1 MSVKLE
7 PHNSKAYDEVKKIYE
22 EDNMAAVVHPTG
34 TGKSYIALKLI
45 EDNQGKKVVYLAP
58 LKSILHQ
65 IKDDMIKNGIRFN
78 DGTNKLV
85 QRYTYQKLTRMF
97 KNDELNLDADIII
110 LDEFHHCGAPEW
122 GQAVEELLEQNPNA
136 KVLGLSATPMRY
148 FDESV
153 RDMAEELFGNSI
165 ASEMTFEE
173 AIDQGI
179 LPEPIYTTGIY
190 DASEIKREYE
200 EKVENCP
207 SDETKKIARDI
218 LTELNVAL
226 DNSVKGLPELL
237 ENNMTNKSGK
247 YIVYCKNIEDMQK
260 KISDVNKIFGKVNSQ
275 IEVYS
280 VSSMKYDDEKNAVSI
295 NDIQNRRQIRNFENS
310 SNNGNLKLLFS
321 VDMINEGYHFNGID
335 GVVMM
340 RPTSS
345 PTLFSQQL
353 GRALSIGSDKQPI
366 VIDLVNNADSIR
378 IIENFHKQLRERKQD
393 EKRSVLRGISVSEE
407 TRNISEI
414 MRKIDNL
421 VKRRSNLSNEEKLD
435 LMVEYLKSIEET
447 DEEFTSDTVYKG
459 FNIGHMRNNL
469 RSAYWNG
476 TLKIDE
482 ETLEKFK
489 KIGIIIEKPT
499 RIRTSTQEKYDFL
512 ISMIGKNKEEL
523 KHAKMESGLTY
534 YGARS
539 SIQYLYNA
547 GELDLT
553 QEQIEVLK
561 RNRIINLSSHE
572 LEDAEKRYDIP
583 QKHIKKIWK
592 EYGSFDDF
600 MEKYK
605 RREVEYD
612 FGKDIFVGG
621 RCIALSEKDITVM
634 QKLRYCKLCEAF
646 GLDFFVYRYYEK
658 DINYMNSYINV
669 DEIDRALNELSEK
682 EQKALKLRYGL
693 YDGNTRTLEE
703 MGKEF
708 NVTGERFRQ
717 IEAKAIRKVRASERF
732 KNFVILGDNIQEIN
746 EEMNKI
752 KEREDDIYNL
762 EKLLIYYNENPNN
775 QDVTFKKLG
784 IHFNDRVLEKFIE
797 SESDYMIHTLIK
809 SELKQY
815 YWDLGD
821 NKKEMLELRK
831 NRHIE
836 FMDIFETLK
845 REYLNNEDIF
855 NPNYIIKGRKIK
867 EIKNIQD
874 VPKKHSIKEL
884 PVKFITLVYL
894 HHFGIHSIED
904 LSNKVE
910 TIEEIENILNSIK
923 GIVEDDKEKIV
934 KYILDKK
941 NNCKESVEHVTTLE
955 ELDLSARSY
964 NCLKKGAGIND
975 LSELLE
981 KFESLK
987 DLKRVKNM
995 GRKSLD
1001 EIIDKV
1007 HSLGYKFKF
1016 EIEPDQKQEKIEQK
1030 DISLLALD
1038 EIAISDLGL
1047 SVRSYNC
1054 LNRAGIND
1062 LSELLENFES
1072 LDDLKRVRNLGRKSL
1087 DEIIDKVHSL
1097 GYKFKFEI
1105 EEEQEK
1111 DEESNSATDPDNE
1124 KENLIETILEQQ
1136 EKIKSQQ
1143 VEILELKNKRRNLDE
1158 Q

>member
-7 PHNSKAYDEVKKIYE
+7 PHNSKAYDKVKKIYE

-110 LDEFHHCGAPEW
+110 LDEFHHCGAQEW
-122 GQAVEELLEQNPNA
+122 GQAVEE
-136 KVLGLSATPMRY
+136 S
-148 FDESV
+148 
-153 RDMAEELFGNSI
+153 
-165 ASEMTFEE
+165 SEMTFEE

-200 EKVENCP
+200 EKVENC
-207 SDETKKIARDI
+207 SNDETKKIARII
-218 LTELNVAL
+218 LNKLNLAL

-237 ENNMTNKSGK
+237 ENNMTNKFGK

-321 VDMINEGYHFNGID
+321 VDMINEGYHYNGID

-489 KIGIIIEKPT
+489 KIGIILEKPT
-499 RIRTSTQEKYDFL
+499 RIKTSTQEKYDFL

-534 YGARS
+534 NAARN
-539 SIQYLYNA
+539 SIQHLYNA

-572 LEDAEKRYDIP
+572 LEDVEKRYDIP
-583 QKHIKKIWK
+583 QKYIKKIWK

-605 RREVEYD
+605 RREVDYD

-621 RCIALSEKDITVM
+621 RCVALSEKDITVM
-634 QKLRYCKLCEAF
+634 QKLRYCKLCEVF
-646 GLDFFVYRYYEK
+646 DLDFLVYRYYKK
-658 DINYMNSYINV
+658 DINYMNLYINI

-693 YDGNTRTLEE
+693 YDGNTKTLEE

-708 NVTGERFRQ
+708 NVTRERFRQ
-717 IEAKAIRKVRASERF
+717 IEAKAIRRVRASERF

-746 EEMNKI
+746 EEINKR

-775 QDVTFKKLG
+775 QDVTFKKIG

-809 SELKQY
+809 SELEQY

-831 NRHIE
+831 NRQIE

-923 GIVEDDKEKIV
+923 GIGEDDKEKIV

-941 NNCKESVEHVTTLE
+941 NDCKESVEHVTTLE
-955 ELDLSARSY
+955 ELDFSVRSY

-987 DLKRVKNM
+987 DLKRVRNM

-1016 EIEPDQKQEKIEQK
+1016 EIEPEQKQEETEPK

-1062 LSELLENFES
+1062 LSELLEKYESFE
-1072 LDDLKRVRNLGRKSL
+1072 DLMKVRNLGRKSL

-1111 DEESNSATDPDNE
+1111 DEESNSATDTDNE

>member
-499 RIRTSTQEKYDFL
+499 RIKTSTQEKYDFL

-534 YGARS
+534 NAARN
-539 SIQYLYNA
+539 SIQHLYNA

-561 RNRIINLSSHE
+561 RNRFINLSSHE
-572 LEDAEKRYDIP
+572 LKDVEKRYDIP
-583 QKHIKKIWK
+583 QKYIKKIWK

-605 RREVEYD
+605 RREVDYD

-621 RCIALSEKDITVM
+621 RCVALSEKDMTVM

-646 GLDFFVYRYYEK
+646 DLDFFVYRYYEK

-708 NVTGERFRQ
+708 NVTRERFRQ

-746 EEMNKI
+746 EEINKRE
-752 KEREDDIYNL
+752 EREDDIYSL
-762 EKLLIYYNENPNN
+762 EKLLIYYNESPNN
-775 QDVTFKKLG
+775 QDVTLEELG
-784 IHFNDRVLEKFIE
+784 IHLHDEVLEKYIT
-797 SESDYMIHTLIK
+797 SDNISNNIQSRVEK
-809 SELKQY
+809 ELKDY
-815 YWDLGD
+815 YYNLGD
-821 NKKEMLELRK
+821 NKKEMLVLRK
-831 NRHIE
+831 KRQQDFI
-836 FMDIFETLK
+836 DIFEPAK

-855 NPNYIIKGRKIK
+855 NPNYIIKGK
-867 EIKNIQD
+867 EIKENNNNQD
-874 VPKKHSIKEL
+874 IPRKKSIDNL
-884 PVKFITLVYL
+884 PVKFMTLVYL
-894 HHFGIHSIED
+894 HHSGFNTIDD
-904 LSNKVE
+904 LSSKIE
-910 TIEEIENILNSIK
+910 TINVINSIK
-923 GIVEDDKEKIV
+923 GISEDDKEKIV
-934 KYILDKK
+934 KYMLNEK
-941 NNCKESVEHVTTLE
+941 N
-955 ELDLSARSY
+955 SY
-964 NCLKKGAGIND
+964 NKFGKDRINLEKLELSVRTYTCLKRKGINE

-981 KFESLK
+981 NFESLE
-987 DLKRVKNM
+987 DLKRVRNL

-1016 EIEPDQKQEKIEQK
+1016 EIEPDQKQEEIEQK

>member
-499 RIRTSTQEKYDFL
+499 RIKTSTQEKYDFL

-534 YGARS
+534 NAARN
-539 SIQYLYNA
+539 SIQHLYNA

-561 RNRIINLSSHE
+561 RNRFINLSSHE
-572 LEDAEKRYDIP
+572 LKDVEKRYDIP
-583 QKHIKKIWK
+583 QKYIKKIWK

-605 RREVEYD
+605 RREVDYD

-621 RCIALSEKDITVM
+621 RCVALSEKDMTVM

-646 GLDFFVYRYYEK
+646 DLDFFVYRYYEK

-708 NVTGERFRQ
+708 NVTRERFRQ

-746 EEMNKI
+746 EEINKRE
-752 KEREDDIYNL
+752 EREDDIYSL
-762 EKLLIYYNENPNN
+762 EKLLIYYNESPNN
-775 QDVTFKKLG
+775 QDVTLEELG
-784 IHFNDRVLEKFIE
+784 IHLHDEVLEKYIT
-797 SESDYMIHTLIK
+797 SDNISNNIQSRVEK
-809 SELKQY
+809 ELKDY
-815 YWDLGD
+815 YYNLGD
-821 NKKEMLELRK
+821 NKKEMLVLRK
-831 NRHIE
+831 KRQQDFI
-836 FMDIFETLK
+836 DIFEPAK

-855 NPNYIIKGRKIK
+855 NPNYIIKGKEIK
-867 EIKNIQD
+867 EINNNQD
-874 VPKKHSIKEL
+874 IPRKKSIDNL
-884 PVKFITLVYL
+884 PVKFMTLVYL
-894 HHFGIHSIED
+894 HHSGFNTIDD
-904 LSNKVE
+904 LSSKIE
-910 TIEEIENILNSIK
+910 TINVINSIK
-923 GIVEDDKEKIV
+923 GISEDDKEKIV
-934 KYILDKK
+934 KYMLNEK
-941 NNCKESVEHVTTLE
+941 N
-955 ELDLSARSY
+955 SY
-964 NCLKKGAGIND
+964 NKFGKDRINLEKLELSVRTYTCLKRKGINE

-981 KFESLK
+981 NFESLE
-987 DLKRVKNM
+987 DLKRVRNL

-1016 EIEPDQKQEKIEQK
+1016 EIEPDQKQEEIEQK

>member
-1 MSVKLE
+1 
-7 PHNSKAYDEVKKIYE
+7 
-22 EDNMAAVVHPTG
+22 
-34 TGKSYIALKLI
+34 
-45 EDNQGKKVVYLAP
+45 
-58 LKSILHQ
+58 
-65 IKDDMIKNGIRFN
+65 
-78 DGTNKLV
+78 
-85 QRYTYQKLTRMF
+85 
-97 KNDELNLDADIII
+97 
-110 LDEFHHCGAPEW
+110 
-122 GQAVEELLEQNPNA
+122 
-136 KVLGLSATPMRY
+136 
-148 FDESV
+148 
-153 RDMAEELFGNSI
+153 
-165 ASEMTFEE
+165 
-173 AIDQGI
+173 
-179 LPEPIYTTGIY
+179 
-190 DASEIKREYE
+190 
-200 EKVENCP
+200 
-207 SDETKKIARDI
+207 
-218 LTELNVAL
+218 
-226 DNSVKGLPELL
+226 
-237 ENNMTNKSGK
+237 
-247 YIVYCKNIEDMQK
+247 
-260 KISDVNKIFGKVNSQ
+260 
-275 IEVYS
+275 
-280 VSSMKYDDEKNAVSI
+280 
-295 NDIQNRRQIRNFENS
+295 
-310 SNNGNLKLLFS
+310 
-321 VDMINEGYHFNGID
+321 
-335 GVVMM
+335 
-340 RPTSS
+340 
-345 PTLFSQQL
+345 
-353 GRALSIGSDKQPI
+353 
-366 VIDLVNNADSIR
+366 
-378 IIENFHKQLRERKQD
+378 
-393 EKRSVLRGISVSEE
+393 
-407 TRNISEI
+407 

-421 VKRRSNLSNEEKLD
+421 VKRKSNLSNEEKLD

-499 RIRTSTQEKYDFL
+499 RIKTSTQEKYDFL

-523 KHAKMESGLTY
+523 KHAKMEFGLTY
-534 YGARS
+534 NAARN
-539 SIQYLYNA
+539 SIQHLYNA

-561 RNRIINLSSHE
+561 RNRIVNLSSHE
-572 LEDAEKRYDIP
+572 LEDVEKRYDIP
-583 QKHIKKIWK
+583 QKYIKKIWK

-605 RREVEYD
+605 RREVDYD
-612 FGKDIFVGG
+612 FGKDIFVGE
-621 RCIALSEKDITVM
+621 RCVALSEKDMTVM
-634 QKLRYCKLCEAF
+634 QKLRYCKLCEVF
-646 GLDFFVYRYYEK
+646 DLDFLVYRYYKK
-658 DINYMNSYINV
+658 DINYMNLYINI

-708 NVTGERFRQ
+708 NVTRERFRQ
-717 IEAKAIRKVRASERF
+717 IEAKALRRVRASERF

-762 EKLLIYYNENPNN
+762 EKLLIYYNENPNS
-775 QDVTFKKLG
+775 QDVTLEELG
-784 IHFNDRVLEKFIE
+784 IHFNDQVLEKIIE

-809 SELKQY
+809 SELEQY

-941 NNCKESVEHVTTLE
+941 NDCKESVEHVTTLE
-955 ELDLSARSY
+955 ELDFSVRSY

-987 DLKRVKNM
+987 DLKRVRNM

-1016 EIEPDQKQEKIEQK
+1016 EIEPEQKQEETEPK

-1062 LSELLENFES
+1062 LSELLEKYESFE
-1072 LDDLKRVRNLGRKSL
+1072 DLMKVRNLGRKSL

-1111 DEESNSATDPDNE
+1111 DEESNSATDTDNE